1 MLAAGSAGNSRAE
14 ILKALNF
21 GDAFEGD
28 AKKNK
33 TAVNVPFEAYRNII
47 TRLQTQPEK
56 GYILDIGKC
65 EIKLY
70 NLIIGKFLKFN
81 IFEV

>member
-33 TAVNVPFEAYRNII
+33 TALNVPFEAYRNII

-65 EIKLY
+65 QINRDKLIVAKIY
-70 NLIIGKFLKFN
+70 DK
-81 IFEV
+81 IFGTF